1 MKKIF
6 AMLLLMPSLA
16 LANPKIQKDET
27 ICLNSNE
34 LTETIN
40 EFKELPYVR
49 GISVPISR
57 DDVKFSLV
65 VFVNPKTGSFTIA
78 EKRADNLYCIIA
90 IGTDFAPVPKE
101 LQDDLRQ
108 QQEKSTL

>member
-1 MKKIF
+1 MKKILVMF
-6 AMLLLMPSLA
+6 LLMPSLA
-16 LANPKIQKDET
+16 LANPQIQKDEI
-27 ICLNSNE
+27 ICLNSNQ
-34 LTETIN
+34 LTETVN

-49 GISVPISR
+49 GISMPISR
-57 DDVKFSLV
+57 DDIKFSLV

-78 EKRADNLYCIIA
+78 EKRAENLYCIIA

-108 QQEKSTL
+108 HQEKATL

>member
-1 MKKIF
+1 MKKTL
-6 AMLLLMPSLA
+6 AMFLLMPSLA
-16 LANPKIQKDET
+16 LANPPIQNVET

-49 GISVPISR
+49 GSSMPISQ

-65 VFVNPKTGSFTIA
+65 IFVNPSTGSFTIV
-78 EKRADNLYCIIA
+78 EKRSDDSYCVIA
-90 IGTDFAPVPKE
+90 IGTGFAPVPKE
-101 LQDDLRQ
+101 IQDDLRQ
-108 QQEKSTL
+108 QQEKATL

>member
-1 MKKIF
+1 MKNILGI
-6 AMLLLMPSLA
+6 LLLAPSLA
-16 LANPKIQKDET
+16 LANPKIQNVET

-49 GISVPISR
+49 GISMPISR
-57 DDVKFSLV
+57 DNVKFSLV
-65 VFVNPKTGSFTIA
+65 VFVNPNTRSFTIA
-78 EKRADNLYCIIA
+78 EKRADNMYCIIA

-108 QQEKSTL
+108 QQEKATL

>member
-1 MKKIF
+1 MKKIL
-6 AMLLLMPSLA
+6 AMFLLMPSLV
-16 LANPKIQKDET
+16 LANPRIQNAET
-27 ICLNSNE
+27 ICLDSKQ
-34 LTETIN
+34 LSETVH

-49 GISVPISR
+49 GISMPISQ

-108 QQEKSTL
+108 QQEKATL